1 MRRAIG
7 QSLRIGVAGH
17 AVSLLRVSRWRG
29 RGVDGA
35 FTVLAEHAFAP
46 SAAHPF
52 DAIAN
57 ALRALLGEQ
66 DVGGWPVAIVL
77 ADELTRMWRVTP
89 PPGATRL
96 DDMEAAAGL
105 RFQSLYGEA
114 PSAWKIAAD
123 WNATEPFFAAAMPR
137 ALLAMLELVATEF
150 KLSIVGVEPHFVSAW
165 NRWRRG
171 MKQGAWFGLL
181 HDNLL
186 TIAAIDTGGKAP
198 QAIRSLPVPA
208 GADAAWLTQTL
219 KREALL
225 LDMAPPELLQLCG
238 AGSGS
243 PAAAAWTRSAGN
255 AAQIPCEALDPAR
268 QTADAG
274 LSMAVL
280 LARGGSLA

>member
-17 AVSLLRVSRWRG
+17 AVSLARVSRWRG
-29 RGVDGA
+29 EP
-35 FTVLAEHAFAP
+35 FTVLSEHAFAP

-66 DVGGWPVAIVL
+66 EVDGWPVGIVL

-123 WNATEPFFAAAMPR
+123 WDATEPFFAAAVPR
-137 ALLAMLELVATEF
+137 ALLAVLELVAREF

-186 TIAAIDTGGKAP
+186 TLAAIDAGKDKGP
-198 QAIRSLPVPA
+198 QGMRAIRALPVPP
-208 GADAAWLTQTL
+208 GADPAWLTQTL
-219 KREALL
+219 QREALL
-225 LDMAPPELLQLCG
+225 LDMPPPELLQLCG
-238 AGSGS
+238 VASAG
-243 PAAAAWTRSAGN
+243 PAAAEWTRAAGSASL
-255 AAQIPCEALDPAR
+255 IPCEALDEAH
-268 QTADAG
+268 QAGAAG
-274 LSMAVL
+274 LSMAAL